1 MMHGT
6 MKLEKKKNYFSCQI
20 YGCMLQDFTYAKEEC
35 RVSSFIYGLV
45 RDTDKRYATVSS
57 GSG

>member
-1 MMHGT
+1 
-6 MKLEKKKNYFSCQI
+6 MKQYFLRQI

-35 RVSSFIYGLV
+35 HVSNLV
-45 RDTDKRYATVSS
+45 SGMVRNTEKRDATIST